1 MLIDHYQG
9 EVALVIQEKNSVKQI
24 QKIYFTPGEKVKKCV
39 AVQSWATRWPPQLAQ
54 KDQSI
59 FKVAVPDEKFQATV
73 QTVLSGHP
81 VFPVGNHIQV
91 TL

>member
-39 AVQSWATRWPPQLAQ
+39 AVQS
-54 KDQSI
+54 
-59 FKVAVPDEKFQATV
+59 
-73 QTVLSGHP
+73 
-81 VFPVGNHIQV
+81 
-91 TL
+91 